1 MRCELC
7 KKYKAR
13 GIGPTRGEFPDPVYV
28 CKSCAS
34 ELPCVEDDGFPLFH
48 FKSENGFWYFI
59 FLHKKYL
66 YPYIYPSFRPDFKHI
81 HKDKVARLGKMR
93 DREENLCKR
102 VIPYIYERNY
112 EVREDILYFTCGSDM
127 NSSVLK
133 KLKIRF
139 TVREKARFFGGKLGF
154 SKDINTGMCKAN
166 IFAAP
171 DEEYVDGVLYLLES
185 EKEFDKLD
193 LYMGSNY
200 QLRKILA
207 HLESGQPAAAMVYIS
222 LSTKETGRPDRRY
235 IKHMLKGA
243 KEHGLSDEWISKLEK
258 LLLIGHR

>member
-1 MRCELC
+1 
-7 KKYKAR
+7 
-13 GIGPTRGEFPDPVYV
+13 
-28 CKSCAS
+28 
-34 ELPCVEDDGFPLFH
+34 
-48 FKSENGFWYFI
+48 
-59 FLHKKYL
+59 
-66 YPYIYPSFRPDFKHI
+66 
-81 HKDKVARLGKMR
+81 
-93 DREENLCKR
+93 
-102 VIPYIYERNY
+102 
-112 EVREDILYFTCGSDM
+112 M